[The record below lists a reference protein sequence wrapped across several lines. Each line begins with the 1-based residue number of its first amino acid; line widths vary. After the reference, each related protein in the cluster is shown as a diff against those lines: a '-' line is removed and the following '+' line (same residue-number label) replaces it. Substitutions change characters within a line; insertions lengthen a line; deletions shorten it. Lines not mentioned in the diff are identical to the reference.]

1 MLLSFEYFY
10 IQVTVH
16 TAVFQNDIEK
26 LKSLTSKWLT
36 VTQKAVV
43 ELHESI
49 PEPRPSLT
57 EFICHLQLEHSLIGF
72 NAEDESF
79 D

>member
-1 MLLSFEYFY
+1 M
-10 IQVTVH
+10 
-16 TAVFQNDIEK
+16 
-26 LKSLTSKWLT
+26 LKSLTVKWMS

-49 PEPRPSLT
+49 PEPRPSLA
-57 EFICHLQLEHSLIGF
+57 EFLGHLQLDHNLVGF
-72 NAEDESF
+72 NAEDETF